1 MLAELGNPVMC
12 GMFLVA
18 PGEKKKKK
26 EKKVEVL
33 LYVEVLGF
41 FISSVCPVR
50 AVQQYSVISPPH
62 TFVSITC

>member
-26 EKKVEVL
+26 GKKVEVL
-33 LYVEVLGF
+33 LYLEVLGF
-41 FISSVCPVR
+41 L
-50 AVQQYSVISPPH
+50 SPQ
-62 TFVSITC
+62 SAQ